1 MVTVVV
7 PLHDADGTPIGTADV
22 IVGDHP
28 GPALVVAHIVYVPRW
43 LDAGTLT
50 GITITPSP

>member
-1 MVTVVV
+1 MATVVM

-50 GITITPSP
+50 GITITPTA